1 MRIPR
6 VYRQHWDWATVLPV
20 VLLLTIGSLSIYSAT
35 HQPESAR
42 YGHFWRHL
50 VALTLGLGAFAVCL
64 FVPLRVWE
72 DSAWIAYGAALL
84 VLAAVLF
91 LGVEEYGARRWFRA
105 GPLRFQPSEF
115 AKLALIAALA
125 RFLSGKRIDLGR
137 ASHLAV
143 ALGLVLMP
151 MALVLREP
159 DLGTSGAFPG
169 LALVMLLWAGLPWL
183 TLVVL
188 VSPLLT
194 LAMTGTWYLWVAFL
208 ALVAVWFHRVRLSWF
223 LLGLVAAV
231 NALVFFGAPRVIQK
245 LEPYQQAR
253 IASFLNP
260 DADPAGAGYQVMQ
273 SKIAIG
279 SGRAMGKG
287 YLRGT
292 QNILAF
298 LPQQHTDFI
307 YSVVGEEW
315 GFAGSVLV
323 LFLFGTLVLRAL
335 YIGRT
340 CRSDFASLLA
350 SGIAGLVL
358 YHASVNIAM
367 TMGLFPV
374 TGLPLPFLSYG
385 GSFLITMMAGFGL
398 LENIAVHRYEY

>member
-1 MRIPR
+1 
-6 VYRQHWDWATVLPV
+6 
-20 VLLLTIGSLSIYSAT
+20 
-35 HQPESAR
+35 
-42 YGHFWRHL
+42 
-50 VALTLGLGAFAVCL
+50 
-64 FVPLRVWE
+64 
-72 DSAWIAYGAALL
+72 
-84 VLAAVLF
+84 
-91 LGVEEYGARRWFRA
+91 
-105 GPLRFQPSEF
+105 
-115 AKLALIAALA
+115 
-125 RFLSGKRIDLGR
+125 
-137 ASHLAV
+137 
-143 ALGLVLMP
+143 MP

-253 IASFLNP
+253 IASFLDP

>member
-1 MRIPR
+1 MRVPR
-6 VYRQHWDWATVLPV
+6 IYRQHWDWAVVLPAF
-20 VLLLTIGSLSIYSAT
+20 LLLAIGSMAIYSAT

-42 YGHFWRHL
+42 YGHFWRHV
-50 VALTLGLGAFAVCL
+50 VALVLGLGAFSVCL
-64 FVPLRVWE
+64 LVPLRFWE
-72 DSAWIAYGAALL
+72 DSSWIAYGVALFLLAMVL
-84 VLAAVLF
+84 VL
-91 LGVEEYGARRWFRA
+91 GVDEYGARRWFRA

-125 RFLSGKRIDLGR
+125 RYLSGKRIDLGR
-137 ASHLAV
+137 GSHLAA
-143 ALGLVLMP
+143 ALGIVLVP
-151 MALVLREP
+151 MALVLKEP

-188 VSPLLT
+188 VSPLVS
-194 LAMTGTWYLWVAFL
+194 LALTGTWYFWVVFIALL
-208 ALVAVWFHRVRLSWF
+208 AGWFHRVRLSWF
-223 LLGLVAAV
+223 LLGLVALV
-231 NALVFFGAPRVIQK
+231 NAVVFFGAPRVIAR

-253 IASFLNP
+253 IASFLDP
-260 DADPAGAGYQVMQ
+260 DADPAGAGYQVLQ

-279 SGRAMGKG
+279 SGGVAGKG

-292 QNILAF
+292 QNILSF

-315 GFAGSVLV
+315 GFAGSALV
-323 LFLFGTLVLRAL
+323 LLLFGTLVLRAL
-335 YIGRT
+335 YVSRT
-340 CRSDFASLLA
+340 CRSPFASLFAAGL
-350 SGIAGLVL
+350 AGLVL
-358 YHASVNIAM
+358 YHAAVNIAM

-374 TGLPLPFLSYG
+374 TGLPLPFMSYG
-385 GSFLITMMAGFGL
+385 GSFLITMMAGLGL